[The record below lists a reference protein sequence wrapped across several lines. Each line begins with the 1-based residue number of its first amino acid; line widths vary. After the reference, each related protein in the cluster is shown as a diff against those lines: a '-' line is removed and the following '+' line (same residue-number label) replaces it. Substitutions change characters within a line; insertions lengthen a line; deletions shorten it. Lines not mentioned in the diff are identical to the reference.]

1 MPKLCSGWVSAVVDQ
16 KALVKFPFP
25 HCTFSD
31 CSNEENAAAMPK
43 KMRGISLHTSPV
55 FICHHLTTTFSS
67 FIVSCCPVIRTSS

>member
-16 KALVKFPFP
+16 KALVKFSFP

-43 KMRGISLHTSPV
+43 KMHGISLHTSPV
-55 FICHHLTTTFSS
+55 FTPSFDHHL
-67 FIVSCCPVIRTSS
+67 FIIHCFMLPCYMH